1 MNSKWH
7 LYLSYLKSLIRISG
21 CLLSLIFK
29 EWSILAISFGIAE
42 ILGVLEEIKDER

>member
-21 CLLSLIFK
+21 CSLSLIYN
-29 EWSILAISFGIAE
+29 EWSMLAISFGIAE
-42 ILGVLEEIKDER
+42 LLGVLEEIKDER